1 MVMNYVLERNP
12 RVEFIGME
20 QMQIGIKLLREY
32 LANISVPSSDLL
44 LHLYRSP
51 RTTTRMPAATK
62 TPVPDTELQSC
73 LARLGIS
80 DITEFVLPVS
90 ASHPKEPTLK
100 LCPGQEDRTATESNS
115 QDELVEKLLDLVS
128 EYEQLANGAFYSAFV
143 EGFSSLSRASFYST
157 RTFGRDSYDLRPYQA
172 CKVVTIEDSRFVL
185 QDRLKAQAK
194 MKKVETQTTSLRKR
208 GKRTEVEKLGED
220 MKEEKTSVSELDAS
234 KSEKPFEAENSCT
247 TSSHSKLQIASRIS
261 ESDLSQFRD
270 PIYQFGGLVP
280 HQLRKTQDEFHNAL
294 VHCLRLLELQRKIE
308 SVMADIQL

>member
-1 MVMNYVLERNP
+1 
-12 RVEFIGME
+12 
-20 QMQIGIKLLREY
+20 
-32 LANISVPSSDLL
+32 
-44 LHLYRSP
+44 
-51 RTTTRMPAATK
+51 
-62 TPVPDTELQSC
+62 
-73 LARLGIS
+73 
-80 DITEFVLPVS
+80 
-90 ASHPKEPTLK
+90 
-100 LCPGQEDRTATESNS
+100 SNS

-194 MKKVETQTTSLRKR
+194 MKKVETQTTN
-208 GKRTEVEKLGED
+208 
-220 MKEEKTSVSELDAS
+220 AS
-234 KSEKPFEAENSCT
+234 KSEKSFEAENSCT

-308 SVMADIQL
+308 SVMADIQ